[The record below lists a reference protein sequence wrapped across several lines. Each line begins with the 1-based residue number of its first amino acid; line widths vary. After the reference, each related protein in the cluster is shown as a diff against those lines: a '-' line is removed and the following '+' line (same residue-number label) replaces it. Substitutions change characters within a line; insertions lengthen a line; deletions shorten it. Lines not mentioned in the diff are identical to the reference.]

1 MCDLKVGDIVARKSY
16 GGDIPFIVCDI
27 VQRGGKTVYVLKG
40 MLYRIVADSYIDD
53 LVKPDPKNTRS
64 KVQND
69 ILNAKRQA
77 VRTMSRSRLPLLLRL
92 RSRPGKVLHIDGDRD
107 FLERCLEFYREN
119 NVKAVGVAIDE
130 KDQPAA
136 VRQLLERNKPSVLV
150 ITGHDSIKKNSDKYS
165 LSSYK
170 HSRYFIESVKEARKY
185 EQSRDKLCIFAG
197 ACQSYYE
204 GIMNAGANF
213 ASSPGRILINAL
225 DPSFVSEKVATT
237 EKRSLVTPEDI
248 AKITISGK
256 EGIWGVSSRGQL
268 TIL

>member
-1 MCDLKVGDIVARKSY
+1 MLELKIGDIVARKSY
-16 GGDIPFIVCDI
+16 GGDIPFVVCDI

-53 LVKPDPKNTRS
+53 LIKPDPKNTRS
-64 KVQND
+64 RIQND

-77 VRTMSRSRLPLLLRL
+77 TRNMTRSRLPLLMRL

-119 NVKAVGVAIDE
+119 NVKAVGMAVDE

-136 VRQLLERNKPSVLV
+136 IRQLLERNKPSVLV

-170 HSRYFIESVKEARKY
+170 NSRYFIESVREARKY
-185 EQSRDKLCIFAG
+185 EPSHDKLCIFAG

-225 DPSFVSEKVATT
+225 DPSIVSEKVATT
-237 EKRSLVTPEDI
+237 ERKRFVTPEEV
-248 AKITISGK
+248 AKLTISGK
-256 EGIWGVSSRGQL
+256 EGIWGVDTRGQL